1 MITIPMSVAADSA
14 AISMNVAATSAAVP
28 CEMEAVVTVLPT
40 PYRGGYVVTPTAEEQ
55 VLEVQGMSMVQNL
68 VVNPIPN
75 NYGRITW
82 NGSTLTVS

>member
-28 CEMEAVVTVLPT
+28 CEMDAVVTVLPT
-40 PYRGGYVVTPTAEEQ
+40 PYRGSYVVTPTAEEQ
-55 VLEVQGMSMVQNL
+55 VLEVQDMSMVQNL
-68 VVNPIPN
+68 VINPIPN
-75 NYGRITW
+75 NYGLITW